1 MRLKVGDPVLLF
13 DNRSGEWLAVI
24 ADAAKRSL
32 TLRIERQ
39 TRGLEQVPD
48 LWLCFAPVKKARLD
62 WIIEKATELGVR
74 RLQPVITERTI
85 VERVK
90 HERLEAQIVEACEQ
104 CGRTALPSLAEPVK
118 LPQLLA
124 SWPADRALLFADE
137 AGGAPLAKVAAPAPA
152 AILTGPEGGFTARER
167 DIADRARRRPPHRA
181 WPAHPARRNRG
192 YRRRQ
197 PVDGA
202 AWRLVRRVAGAA
214 NSVPRPNR
222 ISRQVPDFNRIL
234 AMCGHSGVMQ
244 RRDQSRYRWRGG
256 QCLQS
261 VRVCL
266 MLVWLALTLAS
277 NPAAAQTTTSYSNT
291 TTGTISETATSCT
304 GPMVRKFHRRR
315 QCAGHR
321 REYRRAADAHISR
334 RSSRDARFAVG
345 HGGRPDHQY
354 RNDAGQSE
362 RPVRRQRCGAS
373 ITTHTVEQ

>member
-1 MRLKVGDPVLLF
+1 MPATPAWPPASTPRLFIDLPLGPDAAPVIDGNAAHYLQGVMRLKVGDPVLLF

-39 TRGLEQVPD
+39 THGLEQVPD

-167 DIADRARRRPPHRA
+167 DLLIAH
-181 WPAHPARRNRG
+181 
-192 YRRRQ
+192 
-197 PVDGA
+197 A
-202 AWRLVRRVAGAA
+202 AVRRIALG
-214 NSVPRPNR
+214 P
-222 ISRQVPDFNRIL
+222 RIL
-234 AMCGHSGVMQ
+234 RA
-244 RRDQSRYRWRGG
+244 
-256 QCLQS
+256 
-261 VRVCL
+261 
-266 MLVWLALTLAS
+266 
-277 NPAAAQTTTSYSNT
+277 
-291 TTGTISETATSCT
+291 ETA
-304 GPMVRKFHRRR
+304 
-315 QCAGHR
+315 AI
-321 REYRRAADAHISR
+321 AAVSLWMAQ
-334 RSSRDARFAVG
+334 
-345 HGGRPDHQY
+345 HGDWSG
-354 RNDAGQSE
+354 E
-362 RPVRRQRCGAS
+362 
-373 ITTHTVEQ
+373 